1 MPTGAPAATVAA
13 TAAASAATAAAAAA
27 TAAAA
32 AAAPS
37 AAADTS
43 GTPAAPVSSGTPP
56 ATASSMPPLRSGSGE
71 RLAQQATTPLSGLS
85 GRTMFI
91 WALVLAGMV
100 RTAPSAQLPTTL
112 AAYACARA
120 CARAPPLSFPAL
132 ALACAGLAP
141 PRASTPRCFLPPCPP
156 RLSTA
161 LHAHFAR

>member
-91 WALVLAGMV
+91 WALVLAGMA
-100 RTAPSAQLPTTL
+100 RTGSLGRGWKPHPAVCEYGRGLDCSEAN
-112 AAYACARA
+112 AHARA
-120 CARAPPLSFPAL
+120 CTVFDEAFGRKFDFEL
-132 ALACAGLAP
+132 G
-141 PRASTPRCFLPPCPP
+141 
-156 RLSTA
+156 
-161 LHAHFAR
+161 